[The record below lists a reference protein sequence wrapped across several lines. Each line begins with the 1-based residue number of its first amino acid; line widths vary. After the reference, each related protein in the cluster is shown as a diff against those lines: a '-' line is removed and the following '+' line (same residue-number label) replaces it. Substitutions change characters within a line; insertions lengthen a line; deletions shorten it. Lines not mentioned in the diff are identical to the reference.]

1 MKKKDL
7 NEEEIKAVEDMED
20 TAEEVVEESPE
31 DELET
36 LREKVKALEEEAA
49 QAKDRM
55 LRNQA
60 ELENFKKRL
69 IREREEAVRFANTK
83 LIEEI
88 LQFLDNLERAEA
100 AARQG
105 GDASTLADGVAM
117 TRDQL
122 LSALDKN
129 WGLKAIESVGEEF
142 DPEAHEAC
150 MAVIDE
156 NLEHETV
163 VEELQ
168 KGYRLHDR
176 VIRPAKVK
184 IAKPC

>member
-1 MKKKDL
+1 MKEKDL

-31 DELET
+31 DEVET

-69 IREREEAVRFANTK
+69 IRERE
-83 LIEEI
+83 
-88 LQFLDNLERAEA
+88 D
-100 AARQG
+100 
-105 GDASTLADGVAM
+105 
-117 TRDQL
+117 
-122 LSALDKN
+122 
-129 WGLKAIESVGEEF
+129 
-142 DPEAHEAC
+142 
-150 MAVIDE
+150 AVIDE
-156 NLEHETV
+156 GLEHETV